1 MRVLIFPFACLRAEN
16 GLLTLVEC
24 THVQHAP
31 RPSISAMPG
40 CLKRLGGDSSPP
52 VGHSSHGRHPCG
64 EAVVECIG
72 CGEKSIAYDCAFLY
86 EVTVAMASRRI
97 FVSGLALFTVA
108 LGVVA
113 CEPYMSMT
121 DQMAAQTRKAAQ
133 LLPERPRYVGMVE
146 IETVVTYLEDLTGK
160 SFADSLRQTES
171 PELRQF
177 FDATGLRPE
186 RDFNAVY
193 GSLEGDDLVSVV
205 IFGDV
210 TSDQLDQYVDQAPDD
225 VARVTSYRDVPLY
238 HLTKPSDEDPD
249 SLQTLTLGFVDKGT
263 IAGAMT
269 ATQVRGMVDRY
280 FAAED
285 RGLRTN
291 DEYMALIKRVGRGSA
306 SWLVGRDVVESALN
320 DTARAGTSNSRGTA
334 PNVNQAGLQRAL
346 SKWSD
351 RVLGVSSVSSL
362 DGRAEQ
368 KVNQLKRRLREQAVS
383 LSLTES
389 TMEGEVYLTMRDP
402 ASASSVVDVARG
414 AVAVMKLSGD
424 DLDRHQ
430 RDMIDEIEIDREG
443 AIVHIRFSLDREKIQ
458 DRLRNETRAT
468 VHRLDPLIHQLRSTI
483 RRRGGITRGRPS

>member
-1 MRVLIFPFACLRAEN
+1 
-16 GLLTLVEC
+16 
-24 THVQHAP
+24 
-31 RPSISAMPG
+31 
-40 CLKRLGGDSSPP
+40 
-52 VGHSSHGRHPCG
+52 
-64 EAVVECIG
+64 
-72 CGEKSIAYDCAFLY
+72 
-86 EVTVAMASRRI
+86 MASRRI
-97 FVSGLALFTVA
+97 FVLGVALFTVA
-108 LGVVA
+108 LGVIA

-146 IETVVTYLEDLTGK
+146 VETVFTYLKDLTGK

-193 GSLEGDDLVSVV
+193 GSLAGDDLVSVV

-210 TSDQLDQYVDQAPDD
+210 TSDQLDQYVDQVPDS

-238 HLTKPSDEDPD
+238 HLTMRSEERPD
-249 SLQTLTLGFVDKGT
+249 TSQTFTLGFVDNGT
-263 IAGAMT
+263 IAAGMN

-280 FAAED
+280 FATED
-285 RGLRTN
+285 QGLRTN
-291 DEYMALIKRVGRGSA
+291 DAYMALIKRVGRGSA
-306 SWLVGRDVVESALN
+306 SWLVGRDVVESALH
-320 DTARAGTSNSRGTA
+320 DTARASASESRETV
-334 PNVNQAGLQRAL
+334 PKVNQAGLQQAL

-368 KVNQLKRRLREQAVS
+368 KVDQLKRRLREQAVS

-402 ASASSVVDVARG
+402 ASASSVVDVAQG

-424 DLDRHQ
+424 DLDQHQ

-443 AIVHIRFSLDREKIQ
+443 AIVHIRFSLDREKLR
-458 DRLRNETRAT
+458 DRLRDKARAT
-468 VHRLDPLIHQLRSTI
+468 VHRLDPVIHQVRSTI
-483 RRRGGITRGRPS
+483 RRSEGITGGRSS